1 MLDTQLTSSLSY
13 NLFRADQ
20 VRENEAQ
27 AAADSGCDMFTLMQR
42 AGDVVF
48 KQCLELM
55 PNSDTYLV
63 LVGQGNNAGDG
74 YIAAINAKLAGKQ
87 VHLCAVE
94 PQRTLEGDAGTAQQ
108 RWLDSGGSID
118 GFEPP

>member
-13 NLFRADQ
+13 KLFRADQ

-27 AAADSGCDMFTLMQR
+27 AAAESGCDLFTLMQR
-42 AGDVVF
+42 AGDAVF

-55 PNSDTYLV
+55 PNSDVYLV

-94 PQRTLEGDAGTAQQ
+94 PERTM
-108 RWLDSGGSID
+108 W
-118 GFEPP
+118 